1 MTNFLF
7 RAVRLSLA
15 LAGPFTLLGIA
26 APARAGSAD
35 VAVLQS
41 ASADLQ
47 VYAYYC
53 APDFTADIGA
63 HPAPDSIQLAMA
75 SSSLRI
81 VYGGDCRAY
90 YLGRIAPLV
99 KDLVPGV
106 MAATS
111 K

>member
-7 RAVRLSLA
+7 RAVGLSLA

-26 APARAGSAD
+26 APARAGSVD

-90 YLGRIAPLV
+90 YLGKIAPLV
-99 KDLVPGV
+99 KDLVPV